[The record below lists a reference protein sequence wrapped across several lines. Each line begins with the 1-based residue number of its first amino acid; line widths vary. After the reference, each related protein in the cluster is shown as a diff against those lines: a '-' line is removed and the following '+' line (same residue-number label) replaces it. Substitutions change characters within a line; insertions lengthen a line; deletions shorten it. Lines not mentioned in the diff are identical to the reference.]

1 MDELDELDPA
11 ARRTVERLDVNLP
24 GRAIIQG
31 RAPLTCTVRNMSEN
45 GALIEFRA
53 AIWLP
58 ARFHL
63 EIPDLDTEA
72 YCEIC
77 HQRSNRVGVEFVRV
91 TVNEGGESAE
101 DAEVRRTADYWD
113 AADAMAE
120 NEPRAA
126 TAADELHQPLP
137 RMSPSGQASAA
148 SRTAPQGSSIRA
160 AVSIGRNTAAA
171 SNGTGSRKSWRER
184 LFGR

>member
-1 MDELDELDPA
+1 MDERDELDPA
-11 ARRTVERLDVNLP
+11 ARRTVQRLDVNLP

-31 RAPLTCTVRNMSEN
+31 RAPLSCIVRNMSEN
-45 GALIEFRA
+45 GALIEFSA
-53 AIWLP
+53 AIRLP

-101 DAEVRRTADYWD
+101 DAEVRRRADHWD
-113 AADAMAE
+113 AADVAM
-120 NEPRAA
+120 
-126 TAADELHQPLP
+126 TT
-137 RMSPSGQASAA
+137 GQSAA
-148 SRTAPQGSSIRA
+148 IEADDFDTPPQDMRHSAPAASTSKKTGPGSSIRA
-160 AVSIGRNTAAA
+160 AVSVGRGAMAAA
-171 SNGTGSRKSWRER
+171 PGTSGRKSWRER
-184 LFGR
+184 LLGR